1 MDRARLEFAKRMM
14 IEDLNDGSVSV
25 DSLTIRIEEV
35 IDAIL
40 AGGEPTPESPEMEIL
55 RRIEAKLGGAKY
67 GGEEPMQ
74 TITHPVSSGPFC
86 EHDWMR
92 LFETGRT
99 ESCGQIC
106 RKCGEQNTWTTTY
119 GGDPDDDPVTDN
131 HASAVDQELYATR
144 TPPTPD
150 EVVEARQYKGRLW
163 SALQESHR
171 TLAAAVRELAWL
183 VMDEADPMDDA
194 DMNRHENV
202 IDIARAVME
211 EKCTD

>member
-150 EVVEARQYKGRLW
+150 EVVEALRVDDERSGC
-163 SALQESHR
+163 SCTACAISHP
-171 TLAAAVRELAWL
+171 LAAAVRELAWK
-183 VMDEADPMDDA
+183 VCHMYGEGGPIPEGHKHSPTHSSRDS
-194 DMNRHENV
+194 
-202 IDIARAVME
+202 
-211 EKCTD
+211 